1 LVLSRTKASRT
12 WLEQIAE
19 AGLSGDARRLE
30 LVILNAIRS
39 LRKSEPDVSHSLGDL
54 LGKHAD
60 TVSGIRWQPAAPPPS
75 DTEQGMALVR
85 LTNPEDAP
93 APILTPDVANAVEQ
107 FIAER
112 KGASRLLKE
121 GYSPPS
127 SVLLLGAPGTGKT
140 MLARWLSSQLGL
152 PLVVQD
158 LAVSI
163 SSLLGKTGFNLRRTL
178 DYARAN
184 PCLLLLDEFD
194 AIAKRRDDS
203 TELGELKRI
212 VNVLLKE
219 LEDWPSH
226 SVLVAATNHPELL
239 DPAINRRFQL
249 ILRLPLPGAEERAAI
264 MLRAAGRLAEDLQ
277 PSLLRA
283 CGESLSGFSGSDI
296 ERIMQAAARR
306 HLSRDTPISEAL
318 VSEVLSNDDDSSS
331 RDSLG
336 SLIRALRTSGTMTV
350 RDIGT
355 LVGRSPSTVQHHLKK
370 EPSHG

>member
-1 LVLSRTKASRT
+1 LSRTKASRT